1 MCHVDPGERGLG
13 KGQGQGQCQRQCQ
26 QGEGKLQVKFR
37 PALPHTV
44 SASAWT
50 GRRRGGHSAQHLRSR
65 SACDRLILAI
75 VLRLRL
81 QLQLQARRCSKKV
94 SLASLAR
101 LLQSP
106 NAVHAL
112 RAGSR
117 FAAACSAALF
127 SPRHCAKPLR
137 FAQALRRLHAPQR
150 TLSSRASS
158 PLIAALVLTRGA
170 RYQNGSDQWRCVE
183 VAALQIM
190 SLSLGKWRR
199 RYAATVL
206 APRLGSAR

>member
-1 MCHVDPGERGLG
+1 MCHVDPGARGLG
-13 KGQGQGQCQRQCQ
+13 KGQGQGQCQ

-81 QLQLQARRCSKKV
+81 QPQLQLQARRCSKKV

-106 NAVHAL
+106 NAVHTL

-117 FAAACSAALF
+117 SAADCSAALL

-158 PLIAALVLTRGA
+158 PLIAALVLTWGA
-170 RYQNGSDQWRCVE
+170 RYQNGSDQWSCVE

-190 SLSLGKWRR
+190 ALSLGKWRR
-199 RYAATVL
+199 RYAATVI